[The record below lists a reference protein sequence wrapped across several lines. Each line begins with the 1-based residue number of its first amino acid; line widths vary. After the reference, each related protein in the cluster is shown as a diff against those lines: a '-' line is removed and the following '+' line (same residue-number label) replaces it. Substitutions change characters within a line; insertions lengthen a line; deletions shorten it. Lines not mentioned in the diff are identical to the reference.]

1 MNLNFS
7 TMSTRRLVA
16 WIAVFTCAGLA
27 ILGFLLFAG
36 GLLIEFL
43 GVLEQ
48 RPLSES
54 LSPTMQIALTGLCL
68 AAVMA
73 VFGFV
78 LVGVLLARQTRRLAP
93 GYGEAYRNISQ
104 FQFSQ
109 AIPVLERAVKSG
121 HESADI
127 LMLLTNAYAYSGQ
140 FAKAQATADR
150 AVQLFPH
157 DAGAYLSL
165 ANGYRLQASYD
176 EAARALQRAAELA
189 PTEPLVWAELAFV
202 QQLAGSEAEAENALK
217 EAAKYPM
224 PPMYS
229 VRVHHHLAQAYRRS
243 GDIDQAMLAAARMM
257 SAREGLEAWKPLQQA
272 MEGTVYGQRLRYE
285 IAAIEDAIQQADA
298 ATSGRTAS

>member
-1 MNLNFS
+1 
-7 TMSTRRLVA
+7 MSTRRLLA
-16 WIAVFTCAGLA
+16 WIAVYVFAGLA
-27 ILGFLLFAG
+27 VLGMLLFTI
-36 GLLIEFL
+36 GLVIEFL
-43 GVLEQ
+43 GILDK

-54 LSPTMQIALTGLCL
+54 LSPTMQVALTGLCL
-68 AAVMA
+68 SAVMA
-73 VFGFV
+73 LLGFV

-93 GYGEAYRNISQ
+93 GYGEAYRSMSQ
-104 FQFSQ
+104 FQFTQ

-121 HESADI
+121 HESPDI
-127 LMLLTNAYAYSGQ
+127 LMLLTNAYAYTGQ

-150 AVQLFPH
+150 AVQMFPH

-202 QQLAGSEAEAENALK
+202 QQLAGNDAEAEAAFK

-224 PPMYS
+224 TPMYS
-229 VRVHHHLAQAYRRS
+229 VRVNHHLAQAYRKA
-243 GDIDQAMLAAARMM
+243 GDIDQAMLAAARMI
-257 SAREGLEAWKPLQQA
+257 SAREGLDAWKPLQEA

-285 IAAIEDAIQQADA
+285 IAAIEEAIQQADA
-298 ATSGRTAS
+298 ATSGRSL

>member
-1 MNLNFS
+1 
-7 TMSTRRLVA
+7 MSTRRLLA
-16 WIAVFTCAGLA
+16 WIAVYVFAGLA
-27 ILGFLLFAG
+27 VLGILLFTG
-36 GLLIEFL
+36 GVLIEFL
-43 GVLEQ
+43 GLLDK
-48 RPLSES
+48 RPVSES
-54 LSPTMQIALTGLCL
+54 LSPTMQVALTGLCL
-68 AAVMA
+68 SAIMA
-73 VFGFV
+73 LFGFV

-93 GYGEAYRNISQ
+93 GYGEAYKSMTQ
-104 FQFSQ
+104 FQFNQ

-121 HESADI
+121 HESPDI

-202 QQLAGSEAEAENALK
+202 QQLAGNEAEAEAAFK

-229 VRVHHHLAQAYRRS
+229 VRVHHHLAQAYRKA

-285 IAAIEDAIQQADA
+285 IAAIEEAIQQADA
-298 ATSGRTAS
+298 ATSGRTP